1 MKFDNI
7 SRQMQQKET
16 IYTFLQGIYEKEI
29 SSKVLAEIAAKMQPL
44 KGIIDNLSGA
54 ENKTTVQEFLRFI
67 DSITAKDI
75 SRIET
80 VLAADYARLFLS
92 LNKVPAHPSESTYRE
107 GTMMQHHRDEVLQ
120 TYWSF
125 GVSAKKDFTEPED
138 HIATELSFMAFL
150 CRRAGEALNR
160 KDNKEAKKFILAQKE
175 FLETHILKWFPS
187 LVKDILQYSATPFY
201 KGIAALTG
209 EFIEMDLPD
218 TEQILHQLN

>member
-1 MKFDNI
+1 MKIDNI

-29 SSKVLAEIAAKMQPL
+29 SSKVLAEMAAKMQPL
-44 KGIIDNLSGA
+44 KGIVGNFSNT
-54 ENKTTVQEFLRFI
+54 ETKTTVQEFLRFI
-67 DSITAKDI
+67 DSIPAQDK
-75 SRIET
+75 SHLET

-150 CRRAGEALNR
+150 CRQAGEALNR
-160 KDNKEAKKFILAQKE
+160 DDIQEAKRFTLAQKE

-187 LVKDILQYSATPFY
+187 LIRDILQLSTTPFY
-201 KGIAALTG
+201 KGIAAFTG
-209 EFIEMDLPD
+209 EFIEMDLSL
-218 TEQILHQLN
+218 TEQTLAQLN